1 VSPNRTVIEEE
12 PYFRRELLAI
22 ESDPIKA
29 DELID
34 GAKWVLSRNP
44 SLGQQKS
51 PHSPLWYFLIVA
63 GALRCVLYYTF
74 DTKEVLL
81 VSIERRS

>member
-1 VSPNRTVIEEE
+1 MGSFTQSIPW
-12 PYFRRELLAI
+12 A
-22 ESDPIKA
+22 
-29 DELID
+29 
-34 GAKWVLSRNP
+34 AKVTTFS
-44 SLGQQKS
+44 
-51 PHSPLWYFLIVA
+51 LWYFLIVA